1 MGRVLKRFLK
11 QHGAYAAAGVA
22 ATARGIGEAAGGEG
36 SEDQMFTIALASL
49 FALGII
55 GGCADCTLR
64 AEPRRPA
71 CKRYARPSLRRLLP
85 MFLQRNDAIL
95 SIGDCFSGSLICPL
109 DLSPL
114 PERRT
119 LAVAILCPSP
129 HYHLHRLA
137 APAGGLLVGAAL
149 THMLPESAELNEML
163 AGEEV
168 REAGKGKGRRLVA
181 PRRAP
186 PTCFD
191 PGR

>member
-11 QHGAYAAAGVA
+11 EHAAYAAAGVA

-55 GGCADCTLR
+55 GGALR

-95 SIGDCFSGSLICPL
+95 SIGDCFSGALTQAMTATLTVDTMSPSAHPRRRPHHRWAALLQAAC
-109 DLSPL
+109 LSAL
-114 PERRT
+114 PSCT
-119 LAVAILCPSP
+119 CCPSRP
-129 HYHLHRLA
+129 
-137 APAGGLLVGAAL
+137 
-149 THMLPESAELNEML
+149 S
-163 AGEEV
+163 
-168 REAGKGKGRRLVA
+168 
-181 PRRAP
+181 
-186 PTCFD
+186 
-191 PGR
+191 